1 MKKQVV
7 VHIITGLNDGG
18 AEAVLLRLCA
28 HEADNQYHVISLMSD
43 GKYGP
48 LLREVG
54 ATVTCLNLP
63 QGRVTL
69 GGLWRL
75 WCVLRSKNPDVVQTW
90 MYHADLIGGVMAR
103 IAGVKRV
110 FWNIRNT
117 TPDVEHTTKSTILV
131 VRLCALLSPWVPETI
146 VCCAQRSLEG
156 HRDLGYTANKLC
168 VIPNGYD
175 LSRFAVNVAARD
187 RLRAEWGVND
197 RFVLGMVGRFDPQKD
212 HKNFLSALTQLKQ
225 EGVSFYAVLVGRG
238 LDASNGQLVAWL
250 AELGLADNVHLLGQ
264 RTDIPDVMNAL
275 DVHVLS
281 SFGEAFPNV
290 LAEAMACGTPV
301 VTTDVGDAAMIAG
314 DTGWVVPAK
323 NATALAGALLQV
335 QAAMADNL
343 AWQARRVAARQRVQ
357 VNFSLSRMVANY
369 KALWRNGNCN
379 GDLD

>member
-1 MKKQVV
+1 MKKLVV

-28 HEADNQYHVISLMSD
+28 HDTDNQYHVISLMSD

-54 ATVTCLNLP
+54 ATVTCLNIP

-75 WCVLRSKNPDVVQTW
+75 WCVLRSKKPDVVQTW

-117 TPDVEHTTKSTILV
+117 TPDANHTTKSTILV
-131 VRLCALLSPWVPETI
+131 VRLCARLSSWVPEAI
-146 VCCAQRSLEG
+146 ACCAQRSLEG
-156 HRDLGYTANKLC
+156 HRDLGYAADKLL

-187 RLRAEWGVND
+187 RLRAEWGVD
-197 RFVLGMVGRFDPQKD
+197 GCFVLGMVGRFDPLKD
-212 HKNFLSALTQLKQ
+212 HKNFLSALAQLKQ
-225 EGVSFYAVLVGRG
+225 HGVPFYAVLVGRG
-238 LDASNGQLVAWL
+238 LDASNVQLAAWL
-250 AELGLADNVHLLGQ
+250 AELGVAGNVRLLGQ

-323 NATALAGALLQV
+323 NATALAGALIQV
-335 QAAMADNL
+335 QAAMADDSS
-343 AWQARRVAARQRVQ
+343 WQARRVAARQRVQ
-357 VNFSLSRMVANY
+357 VNFSLSRMVASYN
-369 KALWRNGNCN
+369 ALWRNAN
-379 GDLD
+379 